1 MFRNRWLIALG
12 AIVTA
17 FVLVSADAHARVGGG
32 FSGGS
37 RGMRT
42 RVAIYARVSTD
53 DRRLSHDRPT
63 SLTSSRNTSAHG
75 LLPQCGR
82 SLVG

>member
-1 MFRNRWLIALG
+1 M
-12 AIVTA
+12 
-17 FVLVSADAHARVGGG
+17 
-32 FSGGS
+32 
-37 RGMRT
+37 

-63 SLTSSRNTSAHG
+63 SLTSSQRNTSAHG

-82 SLVG
+82 SLAEHHFG